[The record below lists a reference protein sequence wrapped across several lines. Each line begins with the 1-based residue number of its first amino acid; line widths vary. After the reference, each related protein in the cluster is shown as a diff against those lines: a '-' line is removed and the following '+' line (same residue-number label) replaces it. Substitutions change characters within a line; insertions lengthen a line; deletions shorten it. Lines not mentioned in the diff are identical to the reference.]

1 MLISRSRN
9 LFIYGM
15 TSLLGAATP
24 VLHQTPHAG
33 SESTQYFGRGLELD
47 FGTDFAQEAGGIPL
61 NIPSHVHGPGFL
73 DTDLLIPELLGETVY
88 TKGSYQAAQGGFAV
102 AGSAARDLASSLD
115 SPLLKLVYGGAAADN
130 YARILWADHRPAARL
145 TYGLDLSR
153 MHRPWNQLAD
163 AGRINAAVRKD
174 GEAAWGSWVFT
185 ALGSAGRSDSGAAV
199 PERPVPAP
207 GALADIHAG
216 DGTQSQQLYAAWRLF
231 REDADGRSQARVY
244 GGSALYRRWNNWT
257 YFLRDPV
264 NGDQSEQLDRRAFLG
279 LDGARTWLRP
289 QGGAEWSHTLGFELR
304 ADRVMAAWARP
315 TQDRAL
321 VTDGPVP
328 ASEAA
333 AELRHGAL
341 YGQSGLTWAGG
352 WEAFLGLRL
361 DAHENRG
368 TALAGPWRP
377 QRRTQTL
384 GSPRAGLAFV
394 PNPGTR
400 FALQAGRGFR
410 LGDAFREAQ
419 PMYRSRSVEF
429 SAQTRPA
436 TGWTTSVTLWQLEL
450 EAEVLFDPLQNALL
464 GQGPARHSGLEFFNG
479 FKSGPWH
486 GELVWGWNRAAL
498 LDLPAGQDRV
508 PGFVPQTGYAGIGW
522 KGRTT
527 AVDLSV
533 RRTGARPLTGD
544 GGQLAHAEDGFQV
557 RVEQGLGRWSVAVEV
572 LNPLNRKQY
581 NHEFY
586 YASRLP
592 GEAAPVFDRHFKPAD
607 PQLIRLELLRRF

>member
-1 MLISRSRN
+1 MPTR
-9 LFIYGM
+9 
-15 TSLLGAATP
+15 TAAP
-24 VLHQTPHAG
+24 
-33 SESTQYFGRGLELD
+33 
-47 FGTDFAQEAGGIPL
+47 
-61 NIPSHVHGPGFL
+61 
-73 DTDLLIPELLGETVY
+73 
-88 TKGSYQAAQGGFAV
+88 
-102 AGSAARDLASSLD
+102 
-115 SPLLKLVYGGAAADN
+115 
-130 YARILWADHRPAARL
+130 
-145 TYGLDLSR
+145 
-153 MHRPWNQLAD
+153 PW
-163 AGRINAAVRKD
+163 
-174 GEAAWGSWVFT
+174 
-185 ALGSAGRSDSGAAV
+185 
-199 PERPVPAP
+199 
-207 GALADIHAG
+207 
-216 DGTQSQQLYAAWRLF
+216 
-231 REDADGRSQARVY
+231 
-244 GGSALYRRWNNWT
+244 
-257 YFLRDPV
+257 
-264 NGDQSEQLDRRAFLG
+264 
-279 LDGARTWLRP
+279 
-289 QGGAEWSHTLGFELR
+289 
-304 ADRVMAAWARP
+304 
-315 TQDRAL
+315 
-321 VTDGPVP
+321 
-328 ASEAA
+328 
-333 AELRHGAL
+333 
-341 YGQSGLTWAGG
+341 
-352 WEAFLGLRL
+352 
-361 DAHENRG
+361 
-368 TALAGPWRP
+368 
-377 QRRTQTL
+377 RTQTL